1 MRSLFPR
8 GLAEN
13 CGERLSEIF
22 GLKRLSSLAS
32 RLRRWAV
39 AVTFIASAFVI
50 PMPSAVGDIE

>member
-1 MRSLFPR
+1 MRSLFLR

-22 GLKRLSSLAS
+22 GLKRLSSFAS

-39 AVTFIASAFVI
+39 AVTLIVSAFVI
-50 PMPSAVGDIE
+50 AMPSAVGDIK